1 LALARWKAQRRDL
14 LVSLLRVWCSDDNA
28 VLRQKLRP
36 GIADRIAPLLAD
48 IIGQGVQEGVF
59 TVAYPDQMGRVIVS
73 LIQDLN
79 DRLAELVLTAESG
92 PRTLRTVEHTMIVLI
107 AFCLQGLVKFA
118 VWFLVPYETRIRRIA
133 SYYDRDGRII
143 SFYDSITLIIMA
155 ALVILLML
163 TEMQYLSFITGLVV
177 GMLTIQVF
185 FHRFSKPLTADKM
198 PESPTPPRKLMSYAI
213 QANPRLAWREIVS
226 MTVLFVWALYMLFV
240 EGL

>member
-1 LALARWKAQRRDL
+1 
-14 LVSLLRVWCSDDNA
+14 LLRVWCSDDNA

-59 TVAYPDQMGRVIVS
+59 TVAYPDQMGRVIVA

-118 VWFLVPYETRIRRIA
+118 VWFLVGC
-133 SYYDRDGRII
+133 DRDDVFPGGHGDG
-143 SFYDSITLIIMA
+143 SDA
-155 ALVILLML
+155 VGWGGVALPERPGVAPGVADG
-163 TEMQYLSFITGLVV
+163 ECSWAVGLVDRWIDVDV
-177 GMLTIQVF
+177 GRLLDPVVLGLDIVDVDDEQGIVKMCRGLAA
-185 FHRFSKPLTADKM
+185 ADAHHGGTGVDVSLAD
-198 PESPTPPRKLMSYAI
+198 SP
-213 QANPRLAWREIVS
+213 
-226 MTVLFVWALYMLFV
+226 
-240 EGL
+240 